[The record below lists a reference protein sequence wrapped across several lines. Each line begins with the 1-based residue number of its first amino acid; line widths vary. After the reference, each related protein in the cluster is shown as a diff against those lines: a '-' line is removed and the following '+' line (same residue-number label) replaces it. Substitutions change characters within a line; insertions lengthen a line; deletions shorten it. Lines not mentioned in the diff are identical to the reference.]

1 MFKTK
6 VRQFLKAGNGVV
18 TAIKV
23 KVIGSLSSS
32 DKRIIVLSSLV
43 GNIKKLDFS
52 DSNKVEP
59 SKELLIKI
67 DELLKLTKYDQ
78 GAMLAPMWL
87 AGSMWEKIHNQGIK
101 LGNSGKDD
109 VIRDLSE
116 IVNYRLTAPRCNFI
130 ARQLA
135 RMVPEHLRY
144 DSNNKISTDIG
155 IIIANMDKILSS

>member
-6 VRQFLKAGNGVV
+6 VRQFLKAGSDVV
-18 TAIKV
+18 TAVKV
-23 KVIGSLSSS
+23 KVIGSLSPS

-52 DSNKVEP
+52 DINKVEP
-59 SKELLIKI
+59 SKELLTKI

-87 AGSMWEKIHNQGIK
+87 AGSMWEKINEQGIR
-101 LGNSGKDD
+101 LGKDV
-109 VIRDLSE
+109 VIRDLNE
-116 IVNYRLTAPRCNFI
+116 IASYTLTAPKCNFI

-135 RMVPEHLRY
+135 RMIPEHLKY

-155 IIIANMDKILSS
+155 ILIANMDKILAA